1 MEENVCPNYRYYDP
15 GKKYG
20 PGVHDC
26 TQRDMTIDDGTA
38 NKLCKG
44 DWRNCSLYKHSP
56 AAAHPGTSNA
66 ANANRQSSGGVGSLV
81 VIVIIAAVVT
91 KLLGIW

>member
-1 MEENVCPNYRYYDP
+1 MEKEKCPNYRFYDP

-26 TQRDMTIDDGTA
+26 TQRDMTIDDEMA
-38 NKLCKG
+38 YKLCEC
-44 DWRNCSLYKHSP
+44 DWQNCSLYKHSP
-56 AAAHPGTSNA
+56 AAAHPRTSNA